1 MESTPSTA
9 RWALVSTVASHSMRS
24 AVLALVVCGGWWE
37 AKVVV
42 FEVVVRVVGFG

>member
-9 RWALVSTVASHSMRS
+9 RWALVSTAASHSMRS
-24 AVLALVVCGGWWE
+24 AVLALVVCGGWE